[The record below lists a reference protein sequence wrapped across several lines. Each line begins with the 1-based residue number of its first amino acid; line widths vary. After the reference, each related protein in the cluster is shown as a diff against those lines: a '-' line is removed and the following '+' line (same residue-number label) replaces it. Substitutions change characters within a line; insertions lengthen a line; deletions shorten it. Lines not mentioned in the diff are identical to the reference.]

1 MVAYSNPEIAL
12 KINTLRLEDKRIV
25 IVEDDQPSIRYYET
39 LLKSTGVSI
48 QVFGNG
54 KAFIDFICNNNEKID
69 LIFMDFLIPLINGI
83 DCVRFL
89 RKKKNNVPVIMVTGY
104 SSEQTRTEAYL
115 AGCNEFVLKPVFPE
129 EIYMLLEKYFQQK
142 VTKTL
147 IN

>member
-1 MVAYSNPEIAL
+1 MKV
-12 KINTLRLEDKRIV
+12 NTLRLEDKKII

-39 LLKSTGVSI
+39 LLKSTGAAI

-69 LIFMDFLIPLINGI
+69 LIIMDFLIPLINGI

-89 RKKKNNVPVIMVTGY
+89 RKKRNNVPVIMVTGY
-104 SSEQTRTEAYL
+104 SSEQTKTEAYI
-115 AGCNEFVLKPVFPE
+115 AGCNEFVLKPVYPG

-142 VTKTL
+142 ATRTI